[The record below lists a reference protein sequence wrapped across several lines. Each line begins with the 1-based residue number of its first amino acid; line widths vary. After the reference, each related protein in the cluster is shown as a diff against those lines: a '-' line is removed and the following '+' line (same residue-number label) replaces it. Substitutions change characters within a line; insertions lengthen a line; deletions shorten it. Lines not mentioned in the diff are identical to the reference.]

1 MLANARLQ
9 TIVWTSDK
17 GRAAGFYE
25 GVLGLTLLRESHGAL
40 VYDVGGGELRVSP
53 VPTTE
58 PSAHTVLGFAVADI
72 DAVAAALAGKGV
84 AVERFPGFS
93 HDARGVWRA
102 PDGAQVLWIRDP
114 DGNLRSVVQ
123 YA

>member
-1 MLANARLQ
+1 M
-9 TIVWTSDK
+9 
-17 GRAAGFYE
+17 
-25 GVLGLTLLRESHGAL
+25 
-40 VYDVGGGELRVSP
+40 
-53 VPTTE
+53 
-58 PSAHTVLGFAVADI
+58 ADI

-114 DGNLRSVVQ
+114 DGNLLSVVQ